1 MFSVPSVC
9 LAAGLCKNN
18 LAVFHKTWW
27 KRCSMGRGSFGA
39 DLHKGFFFT
48 FYNIRTLGLGEG
60 LQTPSA
66 LLVF

>member
-1 MFSVPSVC
+1 
-9 LAAGLCKNN
+9 
-18 LAVFHKTWW
+18 
-27 KRCSMGRGSFGA
+27 MGRGSFGA